1 MSFPLASGLGN
12 PTSKILPWSK
22 KYISNIYQ
30 TITSPGS
37 RKRCHSWKYW
47 QWWYGFWAQ
56 VLLNSDKTTAP
67 FMKMGMKCVFSKS
80 GKSLKTLKLE
90 TGSPEF
96 SLRLFL
102 TTRIFH
108 TKLLQ
113 FKFVAQLDYHI
124 FHHPVNPVK
133 RDWRSNIH
141 DNVWIDWFSYLVLVL
156 PPLLGLS
163 NGRPFSS
170 LSHKLLCT
178 GGKTHIFCCP

>member
-1 MSFPLASGLGN
+1 M
-12 PTSKILPWSK
+12 TKTVQEILPGSMIWRIQFRKYCQDQGNSK
-22 KYISNIYQ
+22 DCSYDIARFLNWCHFQEQVVWATPLVRYCQDQRNNKYIARIKETMPQ
-30 TITSPGS
+30 LEIL
-37 RKRCHSWKYW
+37 

-108 TKLLQ
+108 TKNFCNL
-113 FKFVAQLDYHI
+113 
-124 FHHPVNPVK
+124 
-133 RDWRSNIH
+133 
-141 DNVWIDWFSYLVLVL
+141 
-156 PPLLGLS
+156 
-163 NGRPFSS
+163 SS
-170 LSHKLLCT
+170 LLN
-178 GGKTHIFCCP
+178 